1 MITETEWIL
10 FDTETTGFKAP
21 IYVVEIAAQ
30 RMKGW
35 KADGPPFRYLI
46 NQNAEIPSEA
56 SRVHGY
62 TREILERDGELPF
75 EVYAKFST
83 YVGSRPLVAYNLSYD
98 LDDVLIPE
106 WKRLGLSPV
115 GKAGFCAYR
124 FAQRLLDPVPAGNC
138 KLQTLRQYY
147 RLPERGAHTGLGDV
161 ETVIDLFQ
169 TVLKPLAEDRGLLTW
184 SDLVHYT
191 SEEWFPSRIPFGK
204 HKGRDFRDAKTDPE
218 LNSWLVWLCST
229 SNQKSV
235 GMGKWYLGELTKSEL
250 AEKSQKAQPFP
261 NNQPSDNFSQK
272 GTRTGTGIV
281 EYVDLDAKKYEH
293 LIRLSRGRLSELSA
307 NFMEEKRKIEFNNA
321 ALFRRVREYYQRRD
335 KLVLVIKYRRSFL
348 DVLLADGEEQA
359 ETVSSEF
366 KEAQAEADQEYED
379 ARKKTENIKALSE
392 EEAAKLQNLWKSLV
406 KFFHPDRYRSEPE
419 KQAIYEK
426 LISVINDARE
436 MGNIALLVEISRN
449 PDAYIDKQGW
459 TSIDLDVQ
467 SKSINLK
474 KLYEAIEV
482 EIVERIEALTELRG
496 SPDYRVAMYCDGN
509 SERLEEVA
517 KQQIEALNVEISGLR
532 QEAERLKNEIEEL
545 TENQA
550 LG

>member
-1 MITETEWIL
+1 MIAETEWIL
-10 FDTETTGFKAP
+10 FDTETTGFKTP
-21 IYVVEIAAQ
+21 IYVVELAAQ

-35 KADGPPFRYLI
+35 VADGPPFRHLI

-62 TREILERDGELPF
+62 TREILERDGELPNK
-75 EVYAKFST
+75 VYAKFST
-83 YVGSRPLVAYNLSYD
+83 YVESRPLVAYNLSYD

-115 GKAGFCAYR
+115 GQAGFCAYR

-184 SDLVHYT
+184 SDLVQYT
-191 SEEWFPSRIPFGK
+191 TEEWFPSRIPFGK
-204 HKGRDFRDAKTDPE
+204 HKGRDFRDAKTDTE

-250 AEKSQKAQPFP
+250 AEKSQKAQAFP
-261 NNQPSDNFSQK
+261 SNQPSDNSLQK
-272 GTRTGTGIV
+272 GTHTGTGIV
-281 EYVDLDAKKYEH
+281 EYVDLDAKKYEQ
-293 LIRLSRGRLSELSA
+293 LIRLSRERLSELSA
-307 NFMEEKRKIEFNNA
+307 TFMEEKRKIEFNNA
-321 ALFRRVREYYQRRD
+321 ALFRRVEEYYQRRD

-348 DVLLADGEEQA
+348 DVLLTDGEEEA
-359 ETVSSEF
+359 ETVTDEYN
-366 KEAQAEADQEYED
+366 EAQAEADQEYED

-392 EEAAKLQNLWKSLV
+392 EEAAQLQDLWKSLV
-406 KFFHPDRYRSEPE
+406 KVFHPDRYRSEPE

-436 MGNIALLVEISRN
+436 TGNIDLLVEISKN

-496 SPDYRVAMYCDGN
+496 SPDYRVAMYCNGN

-517 KQQIEALNVEISGLR
+517 KQQIEALNEEISDLR